1 VERRRVLSS
10 RDAAP
15 TFDFESFRRRDR
27 STVSYVFIAP
37 SIAISLDVASSS
49 TPRAFDSIRRAMVP
63 ALASRAEAR
72 HTPTRA
78 MPARARR
85 SIETSRARELLLAI
99 DESFASPEAFAT
111 ARFDPREDAEW

>member
-1 VERRRVLSS
+1 
-10 RDAAP
+10 
-15 TFDFESFRRRDR
+15 
-27 STVSYVFIAP
+27 
-37 SIAISLDVASSS
+37 
-49 TPRAFDSIRRAMVP
+49 
-63 ALASRAEAR
+63 
-72 HTPTRA
+72 